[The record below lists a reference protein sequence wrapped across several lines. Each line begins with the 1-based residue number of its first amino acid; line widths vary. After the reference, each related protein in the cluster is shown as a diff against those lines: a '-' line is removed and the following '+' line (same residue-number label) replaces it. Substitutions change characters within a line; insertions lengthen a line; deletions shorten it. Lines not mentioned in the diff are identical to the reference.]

1 MLNAHAVVVQL
12 YREKFQPTQKG
23 VIGITLN
30 HDWGEPLTP
39 SAADIEAANTRN
51 EFAMGW

>member
-1 MLNAHAVVVQL
+1 MLNAHAAVVAL
-12 YREKFQPTQKG
+12 YRESFQASQGG

-30 HDWGEPLTP
+30 HDWAEPKTR
-39 SAADIEAANTRN
+39 SQDDIEAANIRN